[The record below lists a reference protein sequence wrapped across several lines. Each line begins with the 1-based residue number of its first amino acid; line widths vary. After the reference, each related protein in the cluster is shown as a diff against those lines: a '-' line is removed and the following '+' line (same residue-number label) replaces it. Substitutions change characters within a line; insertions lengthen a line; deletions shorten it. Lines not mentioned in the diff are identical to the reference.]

1 MKLPYRIL
9 LHLSWVLSLLLGV
22 WAVLFYV
29 TLTDEI
35 DHETDEVLENR
46 AEAIIK
52 RVLAEGVSSDT
63 ALRGDRDY
71 DLTEVSEEYVRAS
84 GYERYSDEKRYIP
97 EHDDEEPARV
107 LRQLF
112 RDRNGRW
119 FEVTVMVPTIEKVAL
134 RESVLWW
141 CVWLYGFSLLSILLV
156 SALLFYRTMR
166 PLYALLQW
174 LDAYRVGGDSPSL
187 SIATTTVEFR
197 RLNDAVKRFAER
209 AEASYERQKQF
220 IGNASHEM
228 QTPLAVCIN
237 RLEMLVDDARALTPE
252 QLSEIAAVQRTLG
265 RLVRLNRTLLLLTK
279 IDNGQFPESVEVD
292 VTELAHRMVEEMFDI
307 YAYRGLQLFFRNEA
321 PLTFRMN
328 ASLAESLVA
337 NLLKNAFVHGD
348 AGGTVE
354 VIVSPGRLSVSN
366 NGAAGPL
373 DGKHVFDRF
382 YRGTE
387 KEGSSGLGLAIVEAV
402 CRLYGLCVVY
412 DYVEGR
418 HRFTVE
424 FPVAI

>member
-1 MKLPYRIL
+1 M
-9 LHLSWVLSLLLGV
+9 HLSWVLSLLLGV

-71 DLTEVSEEYVRAS
+71 DLTEVSEEYVRTS

-97 EHDDEEPARV
+97 ERDDEEPARV

-292 VTELAHRMVEEMFDI
+292 VTELAHRMAEEMFDI

>member
-1 MKLPYRIL
+1 M
-9 LHLSWVLSLLLGV
+9 HLSWVLSLLLGV

-97 EHDDEEPARV
+97 ERDDEEPARV